1 MRKTI
6 EVAGMLGWHDIRQA
20 YRRSAIGQFWITLGM
35 AVQITAMGIVFGS
48 IFGAQGDDYVPFLA
62 ISIVIWTFMTNT
74 INEGSKSFI
83 AAESLIKQL
92 PLYPAVHFVRVVW
105 RNFVMFGHNFVL
117 LPFVLVIFA
126 VEVNAGLLLFIPAL
140 ILLVANLTWIV
151 ALIGLASARFRDLP
165 LIVASVLTIAFFVT
179 PVMWFP
185 ELLPPQTA
193 HFLLG
198 YNPLY
203 HLLQIVRLPLLGDF
217 ATFANWGLSGALLVA
232 GGALTSWAYSRFS
245 KQIPFWL

>member
-62 ISIVIWTFMTNT
+62 ISIVIWTFMTET
-74 INEGSKSFI
+74 LKDGARAFI
-83 AAESLIKQL
+83 SAESLIKQL
-92 PLYPAVHFVRVVW
+92 PLDPAVHVLRVIWKNLVT
-105 RNFVMFGHNFVL
+105 FGHNFVL
-117 LPFVLVIFA
+117 LPFVLIIFA
-126 VEVNAGLLLFIPAL
+126 VQLNASIFLFLPAL
-140 ILLVANLTWIV
+140 ILLIGNLIWMV

-203 HLLQIVRLPLLGDF
+203 HLLQIVRLPLLGGVP
-217 ATFANWGLSGALLVA
+217 TSANWLLSGAFLAFGV
-232 GGALTSWAYSRFS
+232 ALTIWAYSKFS
-245 KQIPFWL
+245 KKIPFWL